1 VAETDRVVAR
11 LTYGGTHRGPL
22 FGVVPPGWPV
32 SDAGMALFRIAD
44 GRIATGFVAGDT
56 GRLSREIGG

>member
-1 VAETDRVVAR
+1 MVETDRVVAR

-22 FGVVPPGWPV
+22 FGVAPTGRPV
-32 SDAGMALFRIAD
+32 SYAGMALFRIAA

-56 GRLSREIGG
+56 GRLLREIGG